1 METQTLYQKAIKFA
15 TAKHLEQKQVVPGT
29 ELPYVVHL
37 SNVAMEI
44 LVAGSQTDPFDLG
57 FAVQVALLHD
67 TLEDTATTFE
77 ELAFRFGYAI
87 AEAVS
92 ALSKDAELPKAQQ
105 MADSLLRIK
114 KLRPEV
120 SAVKLADRIT
130 NLQRPPQHWDQAK
143 IKRYLEEAGQILA
156 ALREGNAYL
165 ARRLEGKIM
174 EYAKTDTSQTI

>member
-1 METQTLYQKAIKFA
+1 METQTLYQNAIKFA
-15 TAKHLEQKQVVPGT
+15 TAKHLEQEQIVPGT
-29 ELPYVVHL
+29 NLPYVVHL

-44 LVAGSQTDPFDLG
+44 LLAGSQTDQFDLG

-105 MADSLLRIK
+105 MADSLGRIQ
-114 KLRPEV
+114 KLKAEV
-120 SAVKLADRIT
+120 WAVKMADRIT
-130 NLQRPPQHWDQAK
+130 NLQPPPPHWTREK
-143 IKRYLEEAGQILA
+143 IINYREEATHILS
-156 ALREGNAYL
+156 ALREGNDYL
-165 ARRLEGKIM
+165 AGRLEGKI
-174 EYAKTDTSQTI
+174 EAYGKYI